1 MARGD
6 CRGARDRLG
15 ALGFEHADP
24 DDRRGE
30 GTLQVRHH
38 LGYEPDADDR
48 HELRRLAQRFGME
61 LSAPFE
67 ASN

>member
-6 CRGARDRLG
+6 VHPL
-15 ALGFEHADP
+15 
-24 DDRRGE
+24 RGE

-61 LSAPFE
+61 LPAPFE

>member
-6 CRGARDRLG
+6 CRGTRDRLG

-24 DDRRGE
+24 D
-30 GTLQVRHH
+30 
-38 LGYEPDADDR
+38 ADDC
-48 HELRRLAQRFGME
+48 HELRRLAQRFEME
-61 LSAPFE
+61 LPAPFE